1 MWLICGLGNPDK
13 VHKLT
18 RHNLGFDVADS
29 IVNFY
34 EFNLLKKDKKKELY
48 KGNIDKKKCLICK
61 PLNYMN
67 LSGPIINEII
77 KYYKI
82 PKKKII
88 VIHDD
93 LDLNISKV
101 KTKTGGGNGGHNGLA
116 SIDDAIGVNYKR
128 IRIGIGHPGSKEKVS
143 KYVLEKFLSNERK
156 ILDLKINLITK
167 YFSLVF
173 DNDNLFFTKIT
184 S

>member
-101 KTKTGGGNGGHNGLA
+101 KSGP
-116 SIDDAIGVNYKR
+116 V
-128 IRIGIGHPGSKEKVS
+128 
-143 KYVLEKFLSNERK
+143 
-156 ILDLKINLITK
+156 
-167 YFSLVF
+167 
-173 DNDNLFFTKIT
+173 KIT
-184 S
+184 IM